1 MRNLDKLID
10 LISDEA
16 KIRLPREMWQE
27 LFFYASVRSLKR
39 REALIDA
46 GEYDPDV
53 YFVASGL
60 IRGTFMDK
68 TSERTAGFALPGRLL
83 ISFHCFYEQDASYY
97 RFEACVPS
105 KVVRIPSAVFRMM
118 TEKYHQFALWVMEA
132 NQNQL
137 YHAEL
142 KNRLI
147 SGDAKERLRQLI
159 EGWPEIILKVSSKHL
174 ASYLGITEVHLSRI
188 KSEILKEGK
197 K

>member
-68 TSERTAGFALPGRLL
+68 TSERTAGFALPG
-83 ISFHCFYEQDASYY
+83 
-97 RFEACVPS
+97 
-105 KVVRIPSAVFRMM
+105 
-118 TEKYHQFALWVMEA
+118 T
-132 NQNQL
+132 
-137 YHAEL
+137 
-142 KNRLI
+142 
-147 SGDAKERLRQLI
+147 
-159 EGWPEIILKVSSKHL
+159 
-174 ASYLGITEVHLSRI
+174 
-188 KSEILKEGK
+188 
-197 K
+197 